1 MRFLLLSL
9 LSSIYLFAQP
19 LTLAQAITLLKKQNL
34 EVQAAQFEVQSSGL
48 SYDIAKAQDYGQL
61 NFIQNISRSN
71 DAGNVFGFKLS
82 SREAAFGDFGFD
94 EFLSQ
99 MAGLPG
105 NADQLLATRPD
116 ALNYPDSRNY
126 FQSKLAY
133 ELPLYTGNKLTA
145 YQSMAKEM
153 EHISVLEKD
162 DQISAKIYETRKSYF
177 DMALLES
184 SLENLARIYA
194 NISRLET
201 VAQAMIEEGYAK
213 KIDLLE
219 VQSKK
224 ANVSRII
231 TELESNKAL
240 LYHYLSFLLNQEV
253 TQIQT
258 PDYALSEPAI
268 SSEEILRN
276 NIDIKKAQIA
286 LRIRESMLT
295 LEESRYLP
303 TIGAMAEVQT
313 ADDSFLGDA
322 NDHKSYTVGLQLKWN
337 LFSAGADS
345 AAIEKA
351 RTQSLKMQTQNELAK
366 QGIAL
371 KIKEIQTKIKTSG
384 SEIKSLKLELSLAR
398 QIYEN
403 YEGRYKE
410 HLSSMND
417 VIIKQ
422 SSWLEKILELLK
434 AENSRNTQIFA
445 LERLGALSQGNQL

>member
-1 MRFLLLSL
+1 MRFLLFFLIPSL
-9 LSSIYLFAQP
+9 YLFAQP
-19 LTLAQAITLLKKQNL
+19 LTLEQAITLLKNQNL
-34 EVQAAQFEVQSSGL
+34 EVKAAQLEVYSSEL
-48 SYDIAKAQDYGQL
+48 AYDMAKAQDYGRL
-61 NFIQNISRSN
+61 DFIQNISRSN
-71 DAGNVFGFKLS
+71 DAGNVFGFKLG
-82 SREAAFGDFGFD
+82 SREASFNDFGFS
-94 EFLSQ
+94 EL
-99 MAGLPG
+99 GKIP
-105 NADQLLATRPD
+105 ADAPVQG
-116 ALNYPDSRNY
+116 LNYPDARNY

-133 ELPLYTGNKLTA
+133 ELPLYTGNKIAA

-153 EHISVLEKD
+153 KNISILEKE

-177 DMALLES
+177 DMALLEN
-184 SLENLARIYA
+184 SLDNLARIHA
-194 NISRLET
+194 NISRLEKMT
-201 VAQAMIEEGYAK
+201 QEMIKEGYAK

-224 ANVSRII
+224 ANVGRII

-258 PDYALSEPAI
+258 PDFDPPEPAV

-276 NIDIKKAQIA
+276 NIDIKKAATA
-286 LRIRESMLT
+286 LKIRESMVI

-303 TIGAMAEVQT
+303 SIGAMAEVQT
-313 ADDSFLGDA
+313 ADDSFLGNA

-345 AAIEKA
+345 SAIEKA
-351 RTQSLKMQTQNELAK
+351 RTQSLKMQTQTELAT
-366 QGIAL
+366 QGISL
-371 KIKEIQTKIKTSG
+371 KIKEIRTKIKTSD

-403 YEGRYKE
+403 YEDRYKE
-410 HLSSMND
+410 QLSSMND

-445 LERLGALSQGNQL
+445 LERLGALSEGNQL

>member
-1 MRFLLLSL
+1 MRLLLFLLF
-9 LSSIYLFAQP
+9 SSVYLFAQP
-19 LTLAQAITLLKKQNL
+19 LTLEQAITLLKKQNL
-34 EVQAAQFEVQSSGL
+34 EVQAAQLEVQSSSF
-48 SYDIAKAQDYGQL
+48 SYDMAKAQDYGQL

-71 DAGNVFGFKLS
+71 DAGNVFGFKLG
-82 SREAAFGDFGFD
+82 SREATFGDFGFSD
-94 EFLSQ
+94 FLSPP
-99 MAGLPG
+99 PG
-105 NADQLLATRPD
+105 TTDLLSVQPND
-116 ALNYPDSRNY
+116 LNYPDARTY

-133 ELPLYTGNKLTA
+133 ELPLYTGNKITA
-145 YQSMAKEM
+145 YQSMANEM
-153 EHISVLEKD
+153 KNISLLEKE
-162 DQISAKIYETRKSYF
+162 DQISAKVYETRKSYF
-177 DMALLES
+177 DMALLDG
-184 SLENLARIYA
+184 SLENLARIHA

-201 VAQAMIEEGYAK
+201 MTHEMIKEGYAK

-224 ANVSRII
+224 ANVGRII

-258 PDYALSEPAI
+258 PEYDLSEPAI

-276 NIDIKKAQIA
+276 NIDIKKAQTA
-286 LRIRESMLT
+286 LRIRESMVT

-303 TIGAMAEVQT
+303 TIGAMAEIQT

-351 RTQSLKMQTQNELAK
+351 RTQSLKMQTQTELAR
-366 QGIAL
+366 QGVAL

-403 YEGRYKE
+403 YEDRYKE

>member
-1 MRFLLLSL
+1 MRFLLFFLIPGL
-9 LSSIYLFAQP
+9 YLFAQP
-19 LTLAQAITLLKKQNL
+19 LTLEQAIAVLKNQNL
-34 EVQAAQFEVQSSGL
+34 EVKAAQLEIYSSEL
-48 SYDIAKAQDYGQL
+48 AYDMAKAQDYGRL
-61 NFIQNISRSN
+61 DFIQNISRSN
-71 DAGNVFGFKLS
+71 DAGNVFGFKLG
-82 SREAAFGDFGFD
+82 SREASFNDFGFS
-94 EFLSQ
+94 EL
-99 MAGLPG
+99 GKIP
-105 NADQLLATRPD
+105 ADAPVQG
-116 ALNYPDSRNY
+116 LNYPDARNY

-133 ELPLYTGNKLTA
+133 QLPLYTGNKISA

-153 EHISVLEKD
+153 KNISILEKE

-177 DMALLES
+177 DMALLEN
-184 SLENLARIYA
+184 SLDNLARIHA
-194 NISRLET
+194 NISRLEKMT
-201 VAQAMIEEGYAK
+201 QEMIKEGYSK

-224 ANVSRII
+224 ANVGRII

-258 PDYALSEPAI
+258 PDFEPPEPAV

-276 NIDIKKAQIA
+276 NIDIKKAATA
-286 LRIRESMLT
+286 LKIRESMVI

-303 TIGAMAEVQT
+303 SIGAMAEVQT

-345 AAIEKA
+345 SAIEKA
-351 RTQSLKMQTQNELAK
+351 RTQSLKMQTQTELAT

-371 KIKEIQTKIKTSG
+371 KIKEIRTKIKTSD

-403 YEGRYKE
+403 YENRYKE
-410 HLSSMND
+410 QLSSMND

-434 AENSRNTQIFA
+434 AENSRNTHIFA
-445 LERLGALSQGNQL
+445 LERLGALSEGNQL

>member
-1 MRFLLLSL
+1 MRFLLFFLIPGL
-9 LSSIYLFAQP
+9 YLFAQP
-19 LTLAQAITLLKKQNL
+19 LTLEQAIAVLKNQNL
-34 EVQAAQFEVQSSGL
+34 EVKAAQLEVYSSEL
-48 SYDIAKAQDYGQL
+48 AYDMAKAQDYGRL
-61 NFIQNISRSN
+61 DFIQNISRSN
-71 DAGNVFGFKLS
+71 DAGNVFGFKLG
-82 SREAAFGDFGFD
+82 SREASFNDFGFS
-94 EFLSQ
+94 ELNKI
-99 MAGLPG
+99 P
-105 NADQLLATRPD
+105 ADAPVQG
-116 ALNYPDSRNY
+116 LNYPDARNY

-133 ELPLYTGNKLTA
+133 QLPLYTGNKISA

-153 EHISVLEKD
+153 KNISILEKE

-177 DMALLES
+177 DMALLEN
-184 SLENLARIYA
+184 SLDNLARIHA
-194 NISRLET
+194 NISRLEKMT
-201 VAQAMIEEGYAK
+201 QEMIKEGYSK

-224 ANVSRII
+224 ANVGRII

-258 PDYALSEPAI
+258 PDFEPPEPAV

-276 NIDIKKAQIA
+276 NIDIKKAATA
-286 LRIRESMLT
+286 LKIRESMVI

-303 TIGAMAEVQT
+303 SIGAMAEVQT

-345 AAIEKA
+345 SAIEKA
-351 RTQSLKMQTQNELAK
+351 RTQSLKMQTQTELAT

-371 KIKEIQTKIKTSG
+371 KIKEIRTKIKTSD

-403 YEGRYKE
+403 YENRYKE
-410 HLSSMND
+410 QLSSMND

-434 AENSRNTQIFA
+434 AENSRNTHIFA
-445 LERLGALSQGNQL
+445 LERLGALSEGNQL